1 LERAKSGKLYLVPTP
16 LSADS
21 DPVASLPPAAL
32 EPLRAL
38 RSFVVENEKT
48 ALRFLSR
55 VLDRDAMAAV
65 SLAILDEHTPPA
77 SVPPLLAPALS
88 GADLGLLSEAGCP
101 AVADPGALLVRA
113 AHDSGVEV
121 VPLLGSS
128 SIVLA
133 LMASGMNGQ
142 SFRFHGYLPRD
153 RAERARSLKRL
164 ERAARDSGE
173 TQVFIETPY
182 RNRAMAE
189 DIASTLM
196 KDTRVAA
203 AWDLGGPG
211 QRAVSAEASRFSAL
225 KDAIPKLPCTFMIGR

>member
-101 AVADPGALLVRA
+101 AVADPGALLVRQERA
-113 AHDSGVEV
+113 
-121 VPLLGSS
+121 
-128 SIVLA
+128 VLP
-133 LMASGMNGQ
+133 
-142 SFRFHGYLPRD
+142 LPRLPPARPRGARPFAQAP
-153 RAERARSLKRL
+153 RAGRPGLG
-164 ERAARDSGE
+164 RDAG
-173 TQVFIETPY
+173 VH
-182 RNRAMAE
+182 R
-189 DIASTLM
+189 D
-196 KDTRVAA
+196 
-203 AWDLGGPG
+203 
-211 QRAVSAEASRFSAL
+211 AV
-225 KDAIPKLPCTFMIGR
+225 P